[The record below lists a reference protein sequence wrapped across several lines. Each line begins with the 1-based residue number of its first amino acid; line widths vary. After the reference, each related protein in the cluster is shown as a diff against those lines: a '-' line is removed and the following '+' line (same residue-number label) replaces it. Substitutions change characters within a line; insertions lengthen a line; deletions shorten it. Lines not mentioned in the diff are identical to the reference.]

1 METGLHYTI
10 KKVQKKTIKTTLE
23 KSNNHKL
30 SIQFTLDGFSFCITN
45 LDSQEIVHFCAYTFP
60 KTLETP
66 ENLINHFETI
76 FQEDNHL
83 QEDFKEILVIHQN
96 SLSTLVP
103 NTLFL
108 EEHLKEYLDFNIKTL
123 ENDFFAYDSIDQLA
137 AKNVYVPFVNVNNYL
152 FQNFGEFEYQHSVTA
167 FIKKLL
173 QTTTNSE
180 KTMFVDVWERQIS
193 VVVLENKKVLF
204 SNSFTFTSK
213 EDFIYYLLFT
223 AEQLG
228 LNTNEFPLFFTGDIL
243 EETEIYKIAYQYIRN
258 VDFLRSKNP
267 IFMNS
272 NFSNHTH
279 FILLG

>member
-10 KKVQKKTIKTTLE
+10 KKVQKKTIKTTLD

-123 ENDFFAYDSIDQLA
+123 ETDFFAYDSIDQLA

-152 FQNFGEFEYQHSVTA
+152 FQNFGEFEYQHSITA

>member
-1 METGLHYTI
+1 VETGLHYTI

-23 KSNNHKL
+23 KSNHHKL

-45 LDSQEIVHFCAYTFP
+45 LDSQETIHFCAYTFP
-60 KTLETP
+60 KILETP
-66 ENLINHFETI
+66 EKLVAHFETI

-96 SLSTLVP
+96 SLATLVP
-103 NTLFL
+103 NKLFR
-108 EEHLKEYLDFNIKTL
+108 EEHLKDYLDFNIKTL
-123 ENDFFAYDSIDQLA
+123 KTDFFAFDNIDQLA

-152 FQNFGEFEYQHSVTA
+152 FQNFGEFEYQHSTTA

-173 QTTTNSE
+173 QTTSAPE
-180 KTMFVDVWERQIS
+180 KTMFVDVWKDQIS
-193 VVVLENKKVLF
+193 VVVLEDKKVLF
-204 SNSFTFTSK
+204 SNSFSFTSK

-223 AEQLG
+223 AEQLE

-243 EETEIYKIAYQYIRN
+243 EETEIYKITYQFIRN

-272 NFSNHTH
+272 SFSNHTH

>member
-23 KSNNHKL
+23 KSNHHKL

-45 LDSQEIVHFCAYTFP
+45 LDSQETIHFCAYTFP
-60 KTLETP
+60 KILETP
-66 ENLINHFETI
+66 EKLVAHFETI

-96 SLSTLVP
+96 SLATLVP
-103 NTLFL
+103 NKLFR
-108 EEHLKEYLDFNIKTL
+108 EEHLKDYLDFNIKTL
-123 ENDFFAYDSIDQLA
+123 KTDFFAFDNIDQLA

-152 FQNFGEFEYQHSVTA
+152 FQNFGEFEYQHSTTA

-173 QTTTNSE
+173 QTTSAPE
-180 KTMFVDVWERQIS
+180 KTMFVDVWKDQIS
-193 VVVLENKKVLF
+193 VVVLEDKKVLF
-204 SNSFTFTSK
+204 SNSFSFTSK

-223 AEQLG
+223 AEQLE

-243 EETEIYKIAYQYIRN
+243 EETEIYKITYLYIRN

-272 NFSNHTH
+272 SFSNHTH

>member
-23 KSNNHKL
+23 KSNHHKL

-45 LDSQEIVHFCAYTFP
+45 LDSQETIHFCAYTFP
-60 KTLETP
+60 KILETP
-66 ENLINHFETI
+66 EKLVAHFETI

-96 SLSTLVP
+96 SLATLVP
-103 NTLFL
+103 NKLFR
-108 EEHLKEYLDFNIKTL
+108 EEHLKDYLDFNIKTL
-123 ENDFFAYDSIDQLA
+123 KTDFFAFDNIDQLA

-152 FQNFGEFEYQHSVTA
+152 FQNFGEFEYQHSTTA

-173 QTTTNSE
+173 QTTSAPE
-180 KTMFVDVWERQIS
+180 KTMFVDVWKDQIS
-193 VVVLENKKVLF
+193 VVVLEDKKVLF
-204 SNSFTFTSK
+204 SNSFSFTSK

-223 AEQLG
+223 AEQLE

-243 EETEIYKIAYQYIRN
+243 EETEIYKITYQFIRN

-272 NFSNHTH
+272 SFSNHTH

>member
-1 METGLHYTI
+1 ME
-10 KKVQKKTIKTTLE
+10 
-23 KSNNHKL
+23 
-30 SIQFTLDGFSFCITN
+30 
-45 LDSQEIVHFCAYTFP
+45 
-60 KTLETP
+60 
-66 ENLINHFETI
+66 
-76 FQEDNHL
+76 
-83 QEDFKEILVIHQN
+83 
-96 SLSTLVP
+96 
-103 NTLFL
+103 
-108 EEHLKEYLDFNIKTL
+108 
-123 ENDFFAYDSIDQLA
+123 
-137 AKNVYVPFVNVNNYL
+137 
-152 FQNFGEFEYQHSVTA
+152 
-167 FIKKLL
+167 KLL

>member
-1 METGLHYTI
+1 MI
-10 KKVQKKTIKTTLE
+10 RKVQKKTIKTTLE

-30 SIQFTLDGFSFCITN
+30 SIQFTLNGFSFCITN
-45 LDSQEIVHFCAYTFP
+45 LDSQETIHFCKYTFP
-60 KTLETP
+60 KTLEAP
-66 ENLINHFETI
+66 ENLVAHIETI
-76 FQEDNHL
+76 FKEDSSL

-96 SLSTLVP
+96 NLATLVP
-103 NTLFL
+103 NTLFR

-123 ENDFFAYDSIDQLA
+123 ATDFFAFDNIDQIE

-152 FQNFGEFEYQHSVTA
+152 FQNFGEFEYKHSATA
-167 FIKKLL
+167 FIEKLL
-173 QTTTNSE
+173 QQTTTTIE
-180 KTMFVDVWERQIS
+180 KAMFVDVWKDQIS

-204 SNSFTFTSK
+204 SNSFSFTSK

-243 EETEIYKIAYQYIRN
+243 EDAPIYKITYQYIRN
-258 VDFLRSKNP
+258 VNFLRSKNK
-267 IFMNS
+267 IFMDS
-272 NFSNHTH
+272 KFPNHTH

>member
-1 METGLHYTI
+1 MTR
-10 KKVQKKTIKTTLE
+10 KVLKKTIKTILE
-23 KSNNHKL
+23 KSNHHKL

-45 LDSQEIVHFCAYTFP
+45 LDSKKTIHFCEYTFP

-66 ENLINHFETI
+66 ENLVARIETI
-76 FQEDNHL
+76 FQEDSHL

-180 KTMFVDVWERQIS
+180 KTMFVDVWENQIS

>member
-1 METGLHYTI
+1 
-10 KKVQKKTIKTTLE
+10 VQKKIIKTTLE

-60 KTLETP
+60 KTLEAP

-123 ENDFFAYDSIDQLA
+123 ETDFFAYDSIDQLA

-204 SNSFTFTSK
+204 SNSFTFKSK

>member
-23 KSNNHKL
+23 KSNHHKL

-45 LDSQEIVHFCAYTFP
+45 LDSQETIHFCAYTFP
-60 KTLETP
+60 KTLENP
-66 ENLINHFETI
+66 EKLVAHFETI

-96 SLSTLVP
+96 SLATLVP
-103 NTLFL
+103 NKLFR

-123 ENDFFAYDSIDQLA
+123 KTDFFAFDNIDQLA

-152 FQNFGEFEYQHSVTA
+152 FQNFGEFEYQHSTTA
-167 FIKKLL
+167 FIKRLL
-173 QTTTNSE
+173 QTTTTPE
-180 KTMFVDVWERQIS
+180 KTMFVDVWKDQIS
-193 VVVLENKKVLF
+193 VVVLEDKKVLF
-204 SNSFTFTSK
+204 SNSFSFTSK

-223 AEQLG
+223 AEQLE
-228 LNTNEFPLFFTGDIL
+228 LNTNEFPLFFTGDIQ
-243 EETEIYKIAYQYIRN
+243 EETEIYKITYQYIRN

>member
-10 KKVQKKTIKTTLE
+10 RKVQKKTIKTTLE
-23 KSNNHKL
+23 KSNHHKL

-45 LDSQEIVHFCAYTFP
+45 LDTQEIIHFCDYTFP

-66 ENLINHFETI
+66 EKLVAHFETI
-76 FQEDNHL
+76 FQNDNYL

-96 SLSTLVP
+96 NLATLVP
-103 NTLFL
+103 NTFFK
-108 EEHLKEYLDFNIKTL
+108 ETQLKEYLAYNIKTL
-123 ENDFFAYDSIDQLA
+123 ETDFFAFDSIDQIA

-167 FIKKLL
+167 FIQKLL
-173 QTTTNSE
+173 QTTTTQE
-180 KTMFVDVWERQIS
+180 KTMFVDVWKDQIS
-193 VVVLENKKVLF
+193 VVVLENKEVLF
-204 SNSFTFTSK
+204 SNSFAFTSK

-223 AEQLG
+223 AEQLE

-243 EETEIYKIAYQYIRN
+243 EDTEIYKIAFQYIRN
-258 VDFLRSKNP
+258 IDFLRSKNP
-267 IFMNS
+267 IFINS
-272 NFSNHTH
+272 SFSSHSH

>member
-10 KKVQKKTIKTTLE
+10 RKVQKKTIKTTLE
-23 KSNNHKL
+23 KSNHHKL
-30 SIQFTLDGFSFCITN
+30 SIQYTLDGFSFCITN
-45 LDSQEIVHFCAYTFP
+45 LDSQETIHFCAYTFP
-60 KTLETP
+60 KTLENP
-66 ENLINHFETI
+66 EKLVAHFETI

-96 SLSTLVP
+96 SLATLVP
-103 NTLFL
+103 NKLFR
-108 EEHLKEYLDFNIKTL
+108 EEHLKDYLDFNIKTL
-123 ENDFFAYDSIDQLA
+123 KTDFFAFDNIDQLA

-152 FQNFGEFEYQHSVTA
+152 FQNFGEFEYQHSTTA

-173 QTTTNSE
+173 QTTTTPE
-180 KTMFVDVWERQIS
+180 KTMFVDVWKDQIS
-193 VVVLENKKVLF
+193 VVVLEDKKVLF
-204 SNSFTFTSK
+204 SNSFSFTSK

-223 AEQLG
+223 AEQLE
-228 LNTNEFPLFFTGDIL
+228 LNTNEFPLFFTGDIQ
-243 EETEIYKIAYQYIRN
+243 EETEIYKITYQYVRN

>member
-10 KKVQKKTIKTTLE
+10 KKVQKKTIKTTFE

-123 ENDFFAYDSIDQLA
+123 ETDFFAYDSIDQLA

>member
-1 METGLHYTI
+1 MTR
-10 KKVQKKTIKTTLE
+10 KVLKKTIKTTLE
-23 KSNNHKL
+23 KSNHHKL

-45 LDSQEIVHFCAYTFP
+45 LDSKKTIHFCEYTFP

-66 ENLINHFETI
+66 ENLVARIETI
-76 FQEDNHL
+76 FQEDSHL
-83 QEDFKEILVIHQN
+83 QEDFKEILIIHQN

-123 ENDFFAYDSIDQLA
+123 ENDFFAYESIDQLA

-180 KTMFVDVWERQIS
+180 KTMFVDVWENQIS

>member
-23 KSNNHKL
+23 KSNHHKL

-45 LDSQEIVHFCAYTFP
+45 LDSQETIHFCAYTFP
-60 KTLETP
+60 KILETP
-66 ENLINHFETI
+66 EKLVAHFETI

-96 SLSTLVP
+96 SLATLVP
-103 NTLFL
+103 NKLFR
-108 EEHLKEYLDFNIKTL
+108 EEHLKDYLDFNIKTL
-123 ENDFFAYDSIDQLA
+123 KTDFFAFDNIDQLA

-152 FQNFGEFEYQHSVTA
+152 FQNFGEFEYQHSTTA

-173 QTTTNSE
+173 QTTSAPE
-180 KTMFVDVWERQIS
+180 KTMFVDVWKDQIS
-193 VVVLENKKVLF
+193 VVVLEDKKVLF
-204 SNSFTFTSK
+204 SNSFSFTSK

-223 AEQLG
+223 AEQLE

-243 EETEIYKIAYQYIRN
+243 EETEIYKITYQYIRN

-272 NFSNHTH
+272 SFSNHTH

>member
-10 KKVQKKTIKTTLE
+10 RKVQKKTIKTTLE
-23 KSNNHKL
+23 KSNHHKL

-45 LDSQEIVHFCAYTFP
+45 LDSQETIHFCAYTFP
-60 KTLETP
+60 KILETP
-66 ENLINHFETI
+66 EKLVAHFETI

-96 SLSTLVP
+96 SLATLVP
-103 NTLFL
+103 NKLFR
-108 EEHLKEYLDFNIKTL
+108 EEHLKDYLDFNIKTL
-123 ENDFFAYDSIDQLA
+123 KTDFFAFDNIDQLA

-152 FQNFGEFEYQHSVTA
+152 FQNFGEFEYQHSTTA
-167 FIKKLL
+167 FIKRLL
-173 QTTTNSE
+173 QTTTTPE
-180 KTMFVDVWERQIS
+180 KTMFVDVWKDQIS
-193 VVVLENKKVLF
+193 VVVLEDKKVLF
-204 SNSFTFTSK
+204 SNSFSFTSK

-223 AEQLG
+223 AEQLE
-228 LNTNEFPLFFTGDIL
+228 LNTNEFPLFFTGDIQ
-243 EETEIYKIAYQYIRN
+243 EETEIYKITYQYIRN

-272 NFSNHTH
+272 SFSNHTH

>member
-10 KKVQKKTIKTTLE
+10 KKVQKKIIKTTLE

-123 ENDFFAYDSIDQLA
+123 ETDFFAYDSIDQLA

-204 SNSFTFTSK
+204 SNSFTFKSK

>member
-10 KKVQKKTIKTTLE
+10 KKVQKKIIKTTLE

-60 KTLETP
+60 KTLEAP

-123 ENDFFAYDSIDQLA
+123 ETDFFAYDSIDQLA

-204 SNSFTFTSK
+204 SNSFTFKSK

>member
-10 KKVQKKTIKTTLE
+10 RKVQKKTIKTTLE
-23 KSNNHKL
+23 KSNHHKL

-45 LDSQEIVHFCAYTFP
+45 LDSQETIHFCAYTFP
-60 KTLETP
+60 KILETP
-66 ENLINHFETI
+66 EKLVAHFETI

-96 SLSTLVP
+96 SLATLVP
-103 NTLFL
+103 NKLFR
-108 EEHLKEYLDFNIKTL
+108 EEHLKDYLDFNIKTL
-123 ENDFFAYDSIDQLA
+123 KTDFFAFDNIDQLA

-152 FQNFGEFEYQHSVTA
+152 FQNFGEFEYQHSTTA
-167 FIKKLL
+167 FIKRLL
-173 QTTTNSE
+173 QTTTTPE
-180 KTMFVDVWERQIS
+180 KTMFVDVWKDQIS
-193 VVVLENKKVLF
+193 VVVLEDKKVLF
-204 SNSFTFTSK
+204 SNSFSFTSK

-223 AEQLG
+223 AEQLE
-228 LNTNEFPLFFTGDIL
+228 LNTNEFPLFFTGDIQ
-243 EETEIYKIAYQYIRN
+243 EETEIYKITYQYIRN

>member
-1 METGLHYTI
+1 VETGLHYTI

-23 KSNNHKL
+23 KSNHHKL

-45 LDSQEIVHFCAYTFP
+45 LDSQETIHFCAYTFP
-60 KTLETP
+60 KTLENP
-66 ENLINHFETI
+66 EKLVAHFETI

-96 SLSTLVP
+96 SLATLVP
-103 NTLFL
+103 NKLFR

-123 ENDFFAYDSIDQLA
+123 KTDFFAFDNIDQLA

-152 FQNFGEFEYQHSVTA
+152 FQNFGEFEYQHSTTA
-167 FIKKLL
+167 FIKRLL
-173 QTTTNSE
+173 QTTTTPE
-180 KTMFVDVWERQIS
+180 KTMFVDVWKDQIS
-193 VVVLENKKVLF
+193 VVVLEDKKVLF
-204 SNSFTFTSK
+204 SNSFSFTSK

-223 AEQLG
+223 AEQLE
-228 LNTNEFPLFFTGDIL
+228 LNTNEFPLFFTGDIQ
-243 EETEIYKIAYQYIRN
+243 EETEIYKITYQYIRN

>member
-23 KSNNHKL
+23 KSNHHKL

-45 LDSQEIVHFCAYTFP
+45 LDSKKTIHFCEYTFP

-66 ENLINHFETI
+66 ENLVARIETI
-76 FQEDNHL
+76 FQEDSHL

-180 KTMFVDVWERQIS
+180 KTMFVDVWENQIS

>member
-123 ENDFFAYDSIDQLA
+123 ETDFFAYDSIDQLA

-204 SNSFTFTSK
+204 SNSFTFKSK

>member
-1 METGLHYTI
+1 
-10 KKVQKKTIKTTLE
+10 VQKKTIKTTLE

-123 ENDFFAYDSIDQLA
+123 ETDFFAYDSIDQLA

>member
-123 ENDFFAYDSIDQLA
+123 ETDFFAYDSIDQLA

-180 KTMFVDVWERQIS
+180 KTMFVDVWENQIS

>member
-123 ENDFFAYDSIDQLA
+123 ETDFFAYDSIDQLA

>member
-23 KSNNHKL
+23 KSNHHKL
-30 SIQFTLDGFSFCITN
+30 SIQYTLDGFSFCITN
-45 LDSQEIVHFCAYTFP
+45 LDSQETIHFCAYTFP
-60 KTLETP
+60 KILETP
-66 ENLINHFETI
+66 EKLVAHFETI

-96 SLSTLVP
+96 SLATLVP
-103 NTLFL
+103 NKLFR
-108 EEHLKEYLDFNIKTL
+108 EEHLKDYLDFNIKTL
-123 ENDFFAYDSIDQLA
+123 KTDFFAFDNIDQLA

-152 FQNFGEFEYQHSVTA
+152 FQNFGEFEYQHSTTA

-173 QTTTNSE
+173 QTTSAPE
-180 KTMFVDVWERQIS
+180 KTMFVDVWKDQIS
-193 VVVLENKKVLF
+193 VVVLEDKKVLF
-204 SNSFTFTSK
+204 SNSFSFTSK

-223 AEQLG
+223 AEQLE

-243 EETEIYKIAYQYIRN
+243 EETEIYKITYQFIRN

-272 NFSNHTH
+272 SFSNHTH

>member
-1 METGLHYTI
+1 M
-10 KKVQKKTIKTTLE
+10 QKKTIKTTLE
-23 KSNNHKL
+23 KSNHHKL
-30 SIQFTLDGFSFCITN
+30 SIQYTLDGFSFCITN
-45 LDSQEIVHFCAYTFP
+45 LDSQETIHFCAYTFP

-66 ENLINHFETI
+66 EKLVAHFETI

-96 SLSTLVP
+96 SLATLVP
-103 NTLFL
+103 NKLFR

-123 ENDFFAYDSIDQLA
+123 KTDFFAFDNIDQLA

-152 FQNFGEFEYQHSVTA
+152 FQNFGEFEYQHSTTA
-167 FIKKLL
+167 FIKRLL
-173 QTTTNSE
+173 QTTTTPE
-180 KTMFVDVWERQIS
+180 KTMFVDVWKDQIS
-193 VVVLENKKVLF
+193 VVVLEDKKVLF
-204 SNSFTFTSK
+204 SNSFSFTSK

-223 AEQLG
+223 AEQLE
-228 LNTNEFPLFFTGDIL
+228 LNTNEFPLFFTGDIQ
-243 EETEIYKIAYQYIRN
+243 EETEIYKITYQYIRN

>member
-1 METGLHYTI
+1 MTR
-10 KKVQKKTIKTTLE
+10 KVLKKTIKTTLE
-23 KSNNHKL
+23 KSNHHKL

-45 LDSQEIVHFCAYTFP
+45 LDSKKTIHFCEYTFP

-66 ENLINHFETI
+66 ENLVARIETI
-76 FQEDNHL
+76 FQEDSHL

-123 ENDFFAYDSIDQLA
+123 ETDFFAYDSIDQLA

-180 KTMFVDVWERQIS
+180 KTMFVDVWENQIS

>member
-1 METGLHYTI
+1 MTR
-10 KKVQKKTIKTTLE
+10 KVLKKTIKTTLE
-23 KSNNHKL
+23 KSNHHKL

-45 LDSQEIVHFCAYTFP
+45 LDSKKTIHFCEYTFP

-66 ENLINHFETI
+66 ENLVARIETI
-76 FQEDNHL
+76 FQEDSHL
-83 QEDFKEILVIHQN
+83 QEDFKEILIIHQN

-180 KTMFVDVWERQIS
+180 KTMFVDVWENQIS